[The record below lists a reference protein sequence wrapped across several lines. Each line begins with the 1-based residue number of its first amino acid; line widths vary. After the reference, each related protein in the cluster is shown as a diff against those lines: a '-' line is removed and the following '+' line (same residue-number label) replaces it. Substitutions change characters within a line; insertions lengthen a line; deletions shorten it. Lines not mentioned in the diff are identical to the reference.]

1 MSTSPEQIVRGVTKV
16 VSLPAVVTKL
26 GEAIQDPRTSNLDIE
41 NIVSEDSALAAR
53 VLRIANSAMYSF
65 PSKIDTINKAVAVI
79 GLQQLNDIVLA
90 CSVIKAFKGV
100 SLDIIDMETFWKHSI
115 AVGTTARLLA
125 VQRRESNIERF
136 FTAGLLHDIGRL
148 ILFMEMPVK
157 SREAIELSASGNCLL
172 YQAEKDLLGF
182 DHGMLGAMLLKKWE
196 LPESL
201 VMSTNYHHKPAVASK
216 NQLEASVIHVSDI
229 IVHTVNFG
237 SSAEKF
243 VPLLNK
249 KALTAIGVGP
259 DVLAN
264 VIEQLYIQYV
274 DAVKFI
280 LGDDE
285 SL

>member
-1 MSTSPEQIVRGVTKV
+1 
-16 VSLPAVVTKL
+16 
-26 GEAIQDPRTSNLDIE
+26 
-41 NIVSEDSALAAR
+41 
-53 VLRIANSAMYSF
+53 
-65 PSKIDTINKAVAVI
+65 
-79 GLQQLNDIVLA
+79 
-90 CSVIKAFKGV
+90 
-100 SLDIIDMETFWKHSI
+100 METFWKHSI